1 MDTTIAARRLKFHG
15 VLLFLLGLLTGLAIP
30 ALSNPRMGLSAHLE
44 GLLNGIFL
52 VLLGLIWHELRLGPR
67 VAGAAYRLVLFAAY
81 VNWTATLL
89 SAAWSTGKLTPIAA
103 EGRTGAAWQ
112 EAIVGAGL
120 VSLTLAIIVG
130 VALVLFGLRGTAPE
144 RG

>member
-1 MDTTIAARRLKFHG
+1 MDTTIVARRLKFHG

-67 VAGAAYRLVLFAAY
+67 AASAAFRLVLFAAY
-81 VNWTATLL
+81 ANWTATLL
-89 SAAWSTGKLTPIAA
+89 SAAWGTGKLTPLAA
-103 EGRTGAAWQ
+103 GGRIGAPWQ

-120 VSLTLAIIVG
+120 ISLTVAIIAG
-130 VALVLFGLRGTAPE
+130 VALVLVGLAKR
-144 RG
+144 